1 MSSVSRVA
9 STPRN
14 ACSARPM
21 RRICAATLLTVS
33 TGTAKPTPT
42 FPWAPL
48 SVAICV
54 FTPITSPRAFKSGP
68 PELPGLIGA
77 SVWIALSIARLF
89 GAWSTRPIA
98 LTIPDVIERSSRT
111 GCRSRRPR
119 PRRAPRSSVRTGAGQ
134 TARRRVHLQHGEI
147 RGRVHADDVG
157 PDGLVVGEADVD
169 DVRPLDDVVVRDDV
183 AGLVDHEARPER
195 PLAAREGI
203 ERVRG
208 ERTGRLDLDDA
219 ARVPRVDLAGGQPL
233 GRREV
238 DRNSCPRAPPRGS
251 SSCRRAP
258 TRRRGRSHRR

>member
-21 RRICAATLLTVS
+21 RRICAATLRTVS

-48 SVAICV
+48 SVVICV

-98 LTIPDVIERSSRT
+98 LTIPDVIERSSPNGLPIATTASPTRT
-111 GCRSRRPR
+111 EVERPNRSGVRPR
-119 PRRAPRSSVRTGAGQ
+119 GGVFTFS
-134 TARRRVHLQHGEI
+134 TARS
-147 RGRVHADDVG
+147 
-157 PDGLVVGEADVD
+157 VVASTPTTLARTASSLEKPTLTTSA
-169 DVRPLDDVVVRDDV
+169 PL
-183 AGLVDHEARPER
+183 
-195 PLAAREGI
+195 
-203 ERVRG
+203 
-208 ERTGRLDLDDA
+208 T
-219 ARVPRVDLAGGQPL
+219 
-233 GRREV
+233 
-238 DRNSCPRAPPRGS
+238 
-251 SSCRRAP
+251 
-258 TRRRGRSHRR
+258 TW